1 MISLQS
7 VFRPKVL
14 ELAMAGVVAI
24 VLASPGF
31 AEPQSSTKPAA
42 GASSGAA
49 AGAGACEA
57 GDPAFTIEVTF
68 APLPSSAEI
77 GTAAKLTS
85 NGAAR

>member
-31 AEPQSSTKPAA
+31 AEPQSSTKPA
-42 GASSGAA
+42 GNASRKTQP
-49 AGAGACEA
+49 GAGA
-57 GDPAFTIEVTF
+57 
-68 APLPSSAEI
+68 
-77 GTAAKLTS
+77 
-85 NGAAR
+85 ARLARIRRDG